1 MLNQRMLCRAF
12 RPLKLRKK
20 RKSTQP
26 PTGAKRRDRQ
36 FSLVGRQ
43 ISGLLTS
50 LAPWTGAPGS
60 HQRTW
65 EEKDG
70 GEAPT
75 KAFISRSRFSY
86 PWSESIRKK
95 SFSTQVRWCEPGAP
109 VQGARLGG
117 KPGKRRRKDSQ
128 PPNRANVISLFT
140 RHRRV
145 GCAPNE
151 QSAWRPKQG
160 KRHALVGRQISGLLT
175 SLPPGRVPQVR
186 TSVPGKKKTGA
197 KPPPKLLYP
206 DQGSVTPGVKA
217 FEKNHFQPRYAGAN
231 LGHPSRGQ
239 GLAGSRESGGERT
252 ANRLTEL
259 KSFLFSLAIGES
271 AALRMTTGLAT
282 QAR

>member
-1 MLNQRMLCRAF
+1 MIDRVTRRLWRGVEGPRGCLINACSAGLSGHQNYE
-12 RPLKLRKK
+12 KIE
-20 RKSTQP
+20 STQP
-26 PTGAKRRDRQ
+26 PSAAKRRDRQ

-86 PWSESIRKK
+86 PWSESMRKK
-95 SFSTQVRWCEPGAP
+95 PFSTQVRWCEPGAP

-128 PPNRANVISLFT
+128 PPNRAKVISLFT

-145 GCAPNE
+145 DC
-151 QSAWRPKQG
+151 S
-160 KRHALVGRQISGLLT
+160 
-175 SLPPGRVPQVR
+175 
-186 TSVPGKKKTGA
+186 
-197 KPPPKLLYP
+197 
-206 DQGSVTPGVKA
+206 
-217 FEKNHFQPRYAGAN
+217 
-231 LGHPSRGQ
+231 
-239 GLAGSRESGGERT
+239 
-252 ANRLTEL
+252 
-259 KSFLFSLAIGES
+259 
-271 AALRMTTGLAT
+271 
-282 QAR
+282 